1 MVLSAAYPEIVP
13 RSSLLDRGVDDE
25 SVTLFSVAD
34 REAALARAIELLEGD
49 PRVAAAVITGSIG
62 AGRADRWSDFDLA
75 AVLAEGVDAEEFAAE
90 WDALAYREWPVVHHY
105 ATAFGSSLVRGYLL
119 RNGLLA
125 DLGFTPIGDFS
136 VWAPVRVAFDRSG
149 GRVTALASKP
159 EPWSPTPDWQG
170 EAGFAAHDVLHAAVA
185 ARRGRPWQAL
195 YFLGRIRNRTL
206 GLASERHGHDA
217 DDAAFVDDLPPDE
230 REPLTATLVTSLDEA
245 SLLEAIEAGTRAF
258 LAELRRGD
266 ADLADRL
273 AEPLLAFVTAD
284 RPTVQA

>member
-1 MVLSAAYPEIVP
+1 VILVAAYPQIVP
-13 RSSLLDRGVDDE
+13 RSSLLDGGVDDE
-25 SVTLFSVAD
+25 LVALFSVTD
-34 REAALARAIELLEGD
+34 REAVLTRAVELLEAD

-62 AGRADRWSDFDLA
+62 ADRADRWSDFDLDT
-75 AVLAEGVDAEEFAAE
+75 VLGDGVDVEEFAAE

-105 ATAFGSSLVRGYLL
+105 ATAFGSTLVRGYLL

-125 DLGFTPIGDFS
+125 DLAFTPIGDFS

-185 ARRGRPWQAL
+185 ARRDRPWQAL
-195 YFLGRIRNRTL
+195 YFLGRIRARTL
-206 GLASERHGHDA
+206 ALASERHGHDA
-217 DDAAFVDDLPPDE
+217 EDAAYVDDLPPDE
-230 REPLTATLVTSLDEA
+230 LEPLTSTLVASLDEA

-266 ADLADRL
+266 ADLAGRL
-273 AEPLLAFVTAD
+273 AEPLLLLVTAD
-284 RPTVQA
+284 RPAVRG